1 MFYIIVPLML
11 LMTYFAKNL
20 ARTKLGRAFVAI
32 RDNDLAAKVMGINL
46 YYYKLLAFFIGCF
59 FAGIAGSLLGHW
71 WQVVAPE
78 QFTIV
83 QSLIYVGMIIVGGLG
98 SVAGVFFGVISL
110 RLLDEVVFLAAPA
123 LSAAF
128 PTLAMDIAAPLSGV
142 VFGLVIILFLIFEPR
157 GLAHRWEIFKT
168 SYRLYPFSY

>member
-1 MFYIIVPLML
+1 
-11 LMTYFAKNL
+11 
-20 ARTKLGRAFVAI
+20 
-32 RDNDLAAKVMGINL
+32 
-46 YYYKLLAFFIGCF
+46 
-59 FAGIAGSLLGHW
+59 
-71 WQVVAPE
+71 
-78 QFTIV
+78 
-83 QSLIYVGMIIVGGLG
+83 MIIVGGLG